1 MFRLRPLLV
10 LLPCMQAKKVK
21 MSQEFPTTLAGFGYG
36 FCDGKLRKLDSEGQ
50 FTEEGFQ
57 FVDQAHYEALGDVI
71 GEEVYTLLEKQGKLD
86 RVDVGPSKPKSFI
99 FCSNDHLTSDKL
111 LVMIHGSGVVR
122 AGQWARRLIIN
133 EDLDK
138 GTMLPF
144 IAHARKTGWG
154 VVVMNTNM
162 NTAGKKDE
170 DIPGSE
176 SPENHAHTV
185 WENIVAKS
193 EAKNIVI
200 IAHSYGGVVTM
211 ELARSFKTDFLERV
225 SGVFMTDSVHY
236 KLSGDKEVI
245 KKLEKIGKN
254 YVGSD
259 LEVGTP
265 VEKMFG
271 SKDIPRFSA
280 GHEKHE
286 WTSWSAMEEI
296 FKDMEKAGTKDSEKE
311 DEDTKDQEKKDE
323 L

>member
-1 MFRLRPLLV
+1 M
-10 LLPCMQAKKVK
+10 
-21 MSQEFPTTLAGFGYG
+21 
-36 FCDGKLRKLDSEGQ
+36 
-50 FTEEGFQ
+50 
-57 FVDQAHYEALGDVI
+57 
-71 GEEVYTLLEKQGKLD
+71 
-86 RVDVGPSKPKSFI
+86 
-99 FCSNDHLTSDKL
+99 TSDKL

-144 IAHARKTGWG
+144 IAHARETGWG

-162 NTAGKKDE
+162 NTAGKTDE

-176 SPENHAHTV
+176 SPEDHANTV

-193 EAKNIVI
+193 DAKNIVI
-200 IAHSYGGVVTM
+200 IAHSYGGVVAM
-211 ELARSFKTDFLERV
+211 ELARSFKADFLDRV

-236 KLSGDKEVI
+236 KLSGDKEVD

-265 VEKMFG
+265 VEKMVG
-271 SKDIPRFSA
+271 SKNIPRFSA

-296 FKDMEKAGTKDSEKE
+296 FKDMEKAGKE
-311 DEDTKDQEKKDE
+311 DIEKVNQDEKKEE